1 MPISSQ
7 WPSVVSLPLERSIS
21 RPATAG
27 APLIGGQPSSGS
39 TLPRPSA
46 SRLGRSSPPTAWATL
61 PSVSD
66 PSSPNSAA
74 SGSSPAP
81 TASSTMTHAR
91 GMGLFYEGR
100 EHGPGPPR
108 RRRLHPVRDRAG
120 GGYHVGGSQGVAA
133 QQGRGHQPARLVL
146 SSVAGAQPATAGRSS
161 PSARYRR
168 PCASATA

>member
-27 APLIGGQPSSGS
+27 APVMGGQPSSGS

-46 SRLGRSSPPTAWATL
+46 SRLGKSRPPTARATL

-74 SGSSPAP
+74 SGKAPAP
-81 TASSTMTHAR
+81 TASSTITHAR
-91 GMGLFYEGR
+91 GMHLFYGAV
-100 EHGPGPPR
+100 HTILG
-108 RRRLHPVRDRAG
+108 V
-120 GGYHVGGSQGVAA
+120 VGLALFII
-133 QQGRGHQPARLVL
+133 LVI
-146 SSVAGAQPATAGRSS
+146 AGAAAVTALVVRIS
-161 PSARYRR
+161 PTQDK
-168 PCASATA
+168 PK